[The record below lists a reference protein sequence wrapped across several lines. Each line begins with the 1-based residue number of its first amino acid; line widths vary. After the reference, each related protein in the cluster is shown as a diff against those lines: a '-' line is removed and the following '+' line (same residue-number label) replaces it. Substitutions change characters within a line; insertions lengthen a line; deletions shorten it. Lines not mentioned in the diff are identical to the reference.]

1 MRSLIEDLYFFAQD
15 NQVFRYLQTAEYRRI
30 VSDMEEGWE
39 VFRSTLT
46 AEQGERLK
54 ELLSRNAEILQ
65 LEDEASFCSALSMGI
80 ELGRL

>member
-46 AEQGERLK
+46 AEK
-54 ELLSRNAEILQ
+54 S
-65 LEDEASFCSALSMGI
+65 EAKRS
-80 ELGRL
+80 

>member
-39 VFRSTLT
+39 AFRSTLT
-46 AEQGERLK
+46 AEQGERLDA
-54 ELLSRNAEILQ
+54 LLAQKLKVTH
-65 LEDEASFCSALSMGI
+65 LEDEASFCSALSIGI
-80 ELGRL
+80 TLGRL